1 MILRIFFETC
11 SVRIY
16 PAEIFQYV
24 TILYTRRQKNTLKLR
39 FKIMQITKMT
49 QFVYDFAR
57 ALIITYDLQSVTH
70 GQET

>member
-1 MILRIFFETC
+1 
-11 SVRIY
+11 
-16 PAEIFQYV
+16 
-24 TILYTRRQKNTLKLR
+24 
-39 FKIMQITKMT
+39 MQITKMT